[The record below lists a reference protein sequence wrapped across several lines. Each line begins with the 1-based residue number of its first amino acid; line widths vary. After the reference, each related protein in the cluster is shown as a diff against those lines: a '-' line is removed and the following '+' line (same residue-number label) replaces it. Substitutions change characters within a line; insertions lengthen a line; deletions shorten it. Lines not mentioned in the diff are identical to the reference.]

1 MHLPLKRGPQGNNM
15 HTDLAQPELKKII
28 DDEAPLDQIA
38 YGLSFCEGP
47 VWDWRKGLLYW
58 VEIIGNTLWSY
69 EPGIGKKIVMHPTG
83 HINGLTLDKEG
94 RLLVAGWCTRKILRF
109 EHDGTIQTIAER
121 WNGLKMN
128 SPNDIVMHSD
138 GSIYWTDS
146 AGGLQIPGMVAE
158 DVQRYIDVMGVYRLS
173 PDGKE
178 VSLLIPDCNYPNG
191 LAFSPDEKK
200 LYVNETRLGLI
211 RVFDFNLTGTV
222 SNGRVFYVLQGSG
235 DGVADGMKV
244 DTLGNVYCTGP
255 GGVHI
260 ISPEGELIGR
270 LRVPGHCTN
279 MCFGDGDWKSLYITT
294 FNSVF
299 RTKLNIP
306 GIAVW

>member
-1 MHLPLKRGPQGNNM
+1 M
-15 HTDLAQPELKKII
+15 HTDLAIPELKNII
-28 DDEAPLDQIA
+28 DDDAPLDQLA

-47 VWDWRKGLLYW
+47 VWDRRKGLLYW
-58 VEIIGNTLWSY
+58 VEIIGNTLWTY
-69 EPGIGKKIVMHPTG
+69 EPGVGRKIVMQPTG
-83 HINGLTLDKEG
+83 HINGLTFDKEG

-109 EHDGTIQTIAER
+109 EHDGTIKTIAER

-178 VSLLIPDCNYPNG
+178 VSMLIPDCNYPNG
-191 LAFSPDEKK
+191 LAFSPDETKF
-200 LYVNETRLGLI
+200 YVNETRLGLI
-211 RVFDFNLTGTV
+211 RVFDFAPDGRV
-222 SNGRVFYVLQGSG
+222 SNGKVFHVLQGAG
-235 DGVADGMKV
+235 NGVADGMKV

-255 GGVHI
+255 GGIHI
-260 ISPEGELIGR
+260 ISPSGDLIGR

-279 MCFGDGDWKSLYITT
+279 MCFGDEDWKTLYITT
-294 FNSVF
+294 FDAVY
-299 RTKLNIP
+299 RTKLKIP